1 MKWTDVSF
9 TEAATEPRSEVCSY
23 VSQNLENCSQSY
35 NFNINIY
42 HISYPTFRA
51 IYSLSLIANCM
62 KHLLLQVALS
72 LYATLQSII
81 TVYL

>member
-9 TEAATEPRSEVCSY
+9 TEPANEPRPEVCSY
-23 VSQNLENCSQSY
+23 VKHNLENYSQSL
-35 NFNINIY
+35 NCNINIY
-42 HISYPTFRA
+42 LISYPTFRA

-72 LYATLQSII
+72 LYATFQSII